1 MDAAAP
7 IAVEWLPPRLPPAPA
22 GLAVSREGA
31 GVRVDVAA
39 GSWWRRP
46 GGARFR
52 RLGRLGLTL
61 AGLLVLTAVA
71 VLGLLRDPARVTVAA
86 ASIVLLL
93 GSALY
98 GLLVAVGLG
107 VARRGTAGF
116 LLDDQG
122 VTQRFGAGRWREV
135 ELFTPWSEAARA
147 SGEGEA
153 AAPTDWPGVQTEAYF
168 SDLNGPQAR
177 WMERAVRRFGR
188 PDRLAARR
196 AVAGGRGVGEAVEVA
211 RRGSTVAW
219 LAIIATLGLCGT
231 AVAWLVPYIVSDGDV
246 KSTRDVIA
254 TLITT
259 VILVTLV
266 GSILVRC
273 FWPVARRERLRIT
286 SAVVAIERWRLL
298 GGARWRRARLEE
310 VRGVSVDRRE
320 VRLAL
325 APRLDGLSRKPL
337 AFRVPAYHRPARL
350 ADDLRQLLG
359 LAPTDRGFPVVVRGE
374 GKSP

>member
-1 MDAAAP
+1 M
-7 IAVEWLPPRLPPAPA
+7 AVEWSPARLPPAPA

-52 RLGRLGLTL
+52 RLGRLGLTF

-71 VLGLLRDPARVTVAA
+71 ALAVVRHPGRLGVVVIDL
-86 ASIVLLL
+86 VLLL
-93 GSALY
+93 GCALY

-116 LLDDQG
+116 LLDDRG
-122 VTQRFGAGRWREV
+122 VTQRFGAGRWRGI
-135 ELFTPWSEAARA
+135 ELFTAWSEVAVR
-147 SGEGEA
+147 EEA
-153 AAPTDWPGVQTEAYF
+153 GSPDWPGVPTGAYF

-177 WMERAVRRFGR
+177 WMERAVRRVGR

-196 AVAGGRGVGEAVEVA
+196 AVAGGRGAGEAVEFV
-211 RRGSTVAW
+211 REGSGVAW
-219 LAIIATLGLCGT
+219 YAIVATLGIAGSLGVLVIGILLSVNRGVAFDLLIAPLVAL
-231 AVAWLVPYIVSDGDV
+231 AVVEVL
-246 KSTRDVIA
+246 IA
-254 TLITT
+254 F
-259 VILVTLV
+259 VTL
-266 GSILVRC
+266 RW
-273 FWPVARRERLRIT
+273 FWPLAREERLRIT
-286 SAVVAIERWRLL
+286 SAVVAVERWRLL

-320 VRLAL
+320 VRIAL
-325 APRLDGLSRKPL
+325 APRLDGLPRKPL
-337 AFRVPAYHRPARL
+337 AFRVPAGHRPARL